1 MPMYEFECQKCG
13 TRTEKLQKMEEAT
26 QEIPCPK
33 CTGTAVK
40 VASRSNTHFKGW
52 GWTPKHY

>member
-1 MPMYEFECQKCG
+1 MYEFECQKCG

-40 VASRSNTHFKGW
+40 VASRSNSHFKGG